1 MEGEVR
7 PAAVNAAGSG
17 WIVSPAFD
25 LLFLSNLG
33 WLLLLVPEVSAAE
46 GLFPIT
52 FWQIYFLTT
61 PHRWITIFI
70 VAADPDRREGRDRIF
85 LALAGL
91 SFLTVFAVH
100 YVTGTFLCLL
110 LIDYVWNGWH
120 FASQHS
126 GVLRMYSRKV
136 GGGWHFLERHGLRL
150 FVFYVIAL
158 TAGWSTGWLEVE
170 TGWRGPIATLS
181 LAMLAI
187 PVTLLLTAGIFDRRR
202 LGKFIY
208 LASICLLYSMLL
220 VALQESN
227 RPLVA
232 ALATASSLFH
242 AVEYLAVVTHYAWR
256 RHTIGSEGAFRLMA
270 RNWARLL
277 ALYLIAFGMVAASVE
292 LGGIPDWW
300 IGLNVAVAFLHYAFD
315 GMIWKLRRPAT
326 AQALGV
332 T

>member
-1 MEGEVR
+1 VESEVR
-7 PAAVNAAGSG
+7 PAAVTAAGSG

-33 WLLLLVPEVSAAE
+33 WLLLLVPEVSTAE

-61 PHRWITIFI
+61 PHRWITLFI
-70 VAADPDRREGRDRIF
+70 VAADPDRREGRGRLF
-85 LALAGL
+85 LAIAAAAFL
-91 SFLTVFAVH
+91 SVFAVRH
-100 YVTGTFLCLL
+100 VTGTFLCLL

-126 GVLRMYSRKV
+126 GVLRMYTRKV
-136 GGGWHFLERHGLRL
+136 GGGWHLLERHGLRL
-150 FVFYVIAL
+150 FIFYVIAL

-170 TGWRGPIATLS
+170 TSWQRPIAALS
-181 LAMLAI
+181 LGMLAI
-187 PVTLLLTAGIFDRRR
+187 PVLLLLTSGIFARQR
-202 LGKFIY
+202 LGKFVY
-208 LASICLLYSMLL
+208 LSSVCLLYSMLL
-220 VALQESN
+220 IALQENN

-242 AVEYLAVVTHYAWR
+242 AVEYLAVVTHYARR
-256 RHTIGSEGAFRLMA
+256 RHTIGSDGAFRVMA
-270 RNWARLL
+270 HNWLRLL

-300 IGLNVAVAFLHYAFD
+300 IGLNVAVAFLHYTFD

-332 T
+332 S